1 MSKSEVI
8 KSLEVIKILKGLL
21 MSISMFTIIPLP
33 KYEWDDIG
41 AKHILKFYPL
51 IGLIVGCISYCIYK
65 LLVEIDASIILI
77 SAVTMIVPY
86 VITGMLHLDGYMDV
100 CDALLSRRDK
110 KEKIRILK
118 DPNTGAFS
126 VISLAI
132 LFIIN
137 FASTYTIIDYGW
149 NVIAVILIPVISR
162 SFMGFLLLTKE
173 SMPESSLGSYFKK
186 GTGIIDKIILFTCI
200 LVSSIGLLILLGVKA
215 LGVPLA
221 MVGITI
227 LLVNNSCEELGG
239 MSGDTAGFGLVISE
253 AIGIFI
259 VALM

>member
-1 MSKSEVI
+1 MA
-8 KSLEVIKILKGLL
+8 
-21 MSISMFTIIPLP
+21 ISMFTIIPMP
-33 KYEWDDIG
+33 KHEWDDSG

-51 IGLIVGCISYCIYK
+51 IGLIVGCISYSIYK
-65 LLVEIDASIILI
+65 LLVGIDASIILI
-77 SAVTMIVPY
+77 SAITMITPY

-126 VISLAI
+126 VIALAI
-132 LFIIN
+132 LFVIN
-137 FASTYTIIDYGW
+137 FASTYTVIDYGW
-149 NVIAVILIPVISR
+149 NVIALILIPVISR

-186 GTGIIDKIILFTCI
+186 GTGIVDKIILLICI
-200 LVSSIGLLILLGVKA
+200 VISSILLVILLGAKS

-221 MVGITI
+221 MIGITI

-239 MSGDTAGFGLVISE
+239 MSGDTAGFGLVIAE
-253 AIGIFI
+253 AIGVLI

>member
-1 MSKSEVI
+1 MA
-8 KSLEVIKILKGLL
+8 
-21 MSISMFTIIPLP
+21 ISMFTIIPLP
-33 KYEWDDIG
+33 KYEWGDEG
-41 AKHILKFYPL
+41 ARHILKFYPL
-51 IGLIVGCISYCIYK
+51 IGLIVGCLWYGVYK
-65 LLVEIDASIILI
+65 LLLFIDVSTMLI
-77 SAVTMIVPY
+77 SALTMITPFI
-86 VITGMLHLDGYMDV
+86 ITGMLHLDGYMDV
-100 CDALLSRRDK
+100 CDALFSRRDK

-126 VISLAI
+126 VIALAI

-137 FASTYTIIDYGW
+137 FASTYTVVDNGW
-149 NVIAVILIPVISR
+149 NVIALVLIPVISR

-186 GTGIIDKIILFTCI
+186 GTGTIDKIILLVFI
-200 LVSSIGLLILLGVKA
+200 LIPSILLIFILGIKA

-227 LLVNNSCEELGG
+227 IFVNNSCMELGG
-239 MSGDTAGFGLVISE
+239 MSGDTAGFGLVIAE
-253 AIGIFI
+253 AIGLLI

>member
-1 MSKSEVI
+1 MA
-8 KSLEVIKILKGLL
+8 
-21 MSISMFTIIPLP
+21 ISMFTIIPLP
-33 KYEWDDIG
+33 KHEWNDAG

-51 IGLIVGCISYCIYK
+51 IGLVVGCSTYVLYK
-65 LLVEIDASIILI
+65 LLVGIDASIIII
-77 SAVTMIVPY
+77 SAITMIIPY

-110 KEKIRILK
+110 NEKIRILK

-132 LFIIN
+132 LFVIN
-137 FASTYTIIDYGW
+137 FASTYTVIDNGW
-149 NVIAVILIPVISR
+149 NVIVLIVIPIISR
-162 SFMGFLLLTKE
+162 SLMGFLLLTKE

-186 GTGIIDKIILFTCI
+186 GTGAIDKIILLSC
-200 LVSSIGLLILLGVKA
+200 LVTASIFLVILLGSKA
-215 LGVPLA
+215 LVVPLA

-239 MSGDTAGFGLVISE
+239 MSGDTAGFGLVIAE
-253 AIGIFI
+253 AIGILI
-259 VALM
+259 VALI

>member
-1 MSKSEVI
+1 MA
-8 KSLEVIKILKGLL
+8 
-21 MSISMFTIIPLP
+21 ISMFTIIPLP

-51 IGLIVGCISYCIYK
+51 IGLIVGFISYAIYK
-65 LLVEIDASIILI
+65 LLLGIDASIILI
-77 SAVTMIVPY
+77 AAITMVTPY

-126 VISLAI
+126 VIALVI

-149 NVIAVILIPVISR
+149 NVIALILIPVISR
-162 SFMGFLLLTKE
+162 SFMGFLLLSKE
-173 SMPESSLGSYFKK
+173 SMVESSLGSYFKK
-186 GTGIIDKIILFTCI
+186 GTGIIDKIILLVCI
-200 LVSSIGLLILLGVKA
+200 IISSIALVLLLGSKS
-215 LGVPLA
+215 LGVPLS
-221 MVGITI
+221 MIGITI
-227 LLVNNSCEELGG
+227 LFVNNSCEELGG
-239 MSGDTAGFGLVISE
+239 MSGDTAGFGLVIAES
-253 AIGIFI
+253 IGILV